1 MDSRVYG
8 KRRGVGVEDRVGD
21 SGSWVKGVTDELSK
35 GFVEGGG
42 EKNKTEEIGEEG
54 DEVGIN

>member
-21 SGSWVKGVTDELSK
+21 SGCWVKGIADEISK

-54 DEVGIN
+54 DEVGVN